1 MVLADFPTSFFS
13 HEMPTDPKD
22 PLSNQKLKERYY
34 GSEDPV
40 ADKLIK
46 MAAELPQLATP
57 EDRTITSLY
66 VGGMEDD
73 ITEKDLR

>member
-1 MVLADFPTSFFS
+1 
-13 HEMPTDPKD
+13 MPTDPKD

-34 GSEDPV
+34 GNEDPV

-57 EDRTITSLY
+57 DDRTITSLY
-66 VGGMEDD
+66 VGGIEDD
-73 ITEKDLR
+73 VAEKDLRYVMMGGFYTGLKEL